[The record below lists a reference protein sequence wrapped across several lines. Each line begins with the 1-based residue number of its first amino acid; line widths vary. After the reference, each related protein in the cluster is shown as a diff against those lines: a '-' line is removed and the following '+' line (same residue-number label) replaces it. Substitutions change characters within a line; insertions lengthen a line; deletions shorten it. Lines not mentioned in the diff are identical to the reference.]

1 MRLGVIAMPTG
12 WNQPES
18 RDPHVPGVPGPFP
31 ARAARSRRRERRTR
45 HVVPQVD
52 CTGVYV
58 ERVTLRRRLEC
69 RLLADRLDRTLA
81 AGIAPE
87 VDVLLALHAQRLVR
101 EDTRLELAA
110 SLERLL
116 HAASR
121 PAWALSRIPSMAV
134 LPRVAA
140 ARPDI
145 ESLVDHL
152 RACVPVSARGVALV
166 RILLRDGSGP
176 LFRYESTG
184 DLGVQVRQA
193 VRALE
198 PSCDWAL

>member
-1 MRLGVIAMPTG
+1 MRLGVMAMPTG
-12 WNQPES
+12 WNPSDS
-18 RDPHVPGVPGPFP
+18 RDPHVPGVPGPVP
-31 ARAARSRRRERRTR
+31 VRAARSRRHERSPRNL
-45 HVVPQVD
+45 VPQVD

-58 ERVTLRRRLEC
+58 ERVTLRRRLQC

-81 AGIAPE
+81 VGIHPE
-87 VDVLLALHAQRLVR
+87 VDVLLTLHAQRLVR

-116 HAASR
+116 AAASR
-121 PAWALSRIPSMAV
+121 PVSVLSRIPSMAV

-140 ARPDI
+140 AQGDI
-145 ESLVDHL
+145 EALVDHL

-184 DLGVQVRQA
+184 DLGAQVRQA